1 MEAAS
6 STAKVDLRAVKW
18 LFEPADP
25 DSFLRAWRMKSFLHF
40 AGASDRFDHLIT
52 WSQLSTLLEQHRM
65 TSPRLVLFKKGQKLD
80 QHLYL
85 EPDSKFRSEYR
96 VRRQMI
102 TELQAGATLILN
114 HFDDFNTATQ
124 ELAQEFEWAL
134 RTGVHANLYAGWG
147 TDCGFELHQDEHDA
161 LILQVAGKKR
171 WTIYRPKQC
180 QISGIESPTEQRPT
194 DPPIWDDNLE
204 DGSILYIPKGWWHL
218 AVPQNEP
225 TLHLTVTISN
235 SSGIDF
241 LQWVTHLMKSKTAF
255 SKELPHLASEI
266 EIETYS
272 TELLKE
278 LTVGLSPKFL
288 ARYLAH
294 WTARSFVPVD
304 S

>member
-1 MEAAS
+1 MAIEFTWPLIRMRSTSLTKIRPKPECCNGTGNDKPRAVACWERSLVMEAAS

-134 RTGVHANLYAGWG
+134 RTGVH
-147 TDCGFELHQDEHDA
+147 
-161 LILQVAGKKR
+161 
-171 WTIYRPKQC
+171 
-180 QISGIESPTEQRPT
+180 
-194 DPPIWDDNLE
+194 
-204 DGSILYIPKGWWHL
+204 
-218 AVPQNEP
+218 
-225 TLHLTVTISN
+225 
-235 SSGIDF
+235 
-241 LQWVTHLMKSKTAF
+241 
-255 SKELPHLASEI
+255 
-266 EIETYS
+266 
-272 TELLKE
+272 
-278 LTVGLSPKFL
+278 
-288 ARYLAH
+288 
-294 WTARSFVPVD
+294 
-304 S
+304 